1 MAKVKT
7 DDIFNLS
14 EGESDNHGS
23 DSEGGSG
30 YDSEEQ
36 QKVQARKKVT
46 TKKTKKTTKN
56 TVVFGLD
63 DQDNSNASDDED
75 DYSSQD
81 GDDDEEEDNNDNDND
96 NDTDKPFAVSS
107 DPRFQL
113 NNNNDNHQ
121 KPSSNDDKD
130 TTSTTTASGEKK
142 ERVRPKKQKIKTLTP
157 EALEK
162 FQKSREKTGI
172 VYISKIPPFMKPIK
186 LRHLLGQFGELGRV
200 YLAPEDPKVA
210 ARRKKYGGNKK
221 QNYTEGWVE
230 FMDKSIAKQ
239 VAHSLNTTVIGG
251 KKNSHYHDDMWN
263 IKYLPKFKWHHLTE
277 RIAYENASRAQR
289 LQAEISQAKRENKF
303 ILTNMEKSKMIKNM
317 EEKKEAKRKAG
328 DMSSSD
334 TNPKAATAKITSS
347 FSSSTSSSTN
357 TTTGAVSGGGG
368 GGVRRAFKQRKLGGE
383 ETARKAPVEGK
394 IKSVLG
400 SIFGR

>member
-1 MAKVKT
+1 MASKVKT

-14 EGESDNHGS
+14 EGDNDGHTGS
-23 DSEGGSG
+23 DASG
-30 YDSEEQ
+30 YDSDE
-36 QKVQARKKVT
+36 APRKKVT
-46 TKKTKKTTKN
+46 KKSTKSAPKKN

-63 DQDNSNASDDED
+63 DQDNSDDDNYSSQEEQEDDED
-75 DYSSQD
+75 NHSA
-81 GDDDEEEDNNDNDND
+81 
-96 NDTDKPFAVSS
+96 PVSS

-113 NNNNDNHQ
+113 N
-121 KPSSNDDKD
+121 KPSSSSETKED
-130 TTSTTTASGEKK
+130 GEKK
-142 ERVRPKKQKIKTLTP
+142 QRVRPKNKKQKLESLTP

-162 FQKSREKTGI
+162 FQKAREKTGI
-172 VYISKIPPFMKPIK
+172 VYLSKIPPFMKPIK

-200 YLAPEDPKVA
+200 YLAPEDAKVA

-230 FMDKSIAKQ
+230 FKDKAIAKQ
-239 VAHSLNTTVIGG
+239 VAKSLNTTVIGG

-303 ILTNMEKSKMIKNM
+303 ILNNIEKSKMIKSM
-317 EEKKEAKRKAG
+317 EEKKEAKRKADAPEG
-328 DMSSSD
+328 NSAS
-334 TNPKAATAKITSS
+334 TKKAKKATSS
-347 FSSSTSSSTN
+347 ASTSASAPSSAPS
-357 TTTGAVSGGGG
+357 GATSDSAMKGI
-368 GGVRRAFKQRKLGGE
+368 RRAFNQRKLGGE
-383 ETARKAPVEGK
+383 ESSKPVGGK

-400 SIFGR
+400 SVFGR